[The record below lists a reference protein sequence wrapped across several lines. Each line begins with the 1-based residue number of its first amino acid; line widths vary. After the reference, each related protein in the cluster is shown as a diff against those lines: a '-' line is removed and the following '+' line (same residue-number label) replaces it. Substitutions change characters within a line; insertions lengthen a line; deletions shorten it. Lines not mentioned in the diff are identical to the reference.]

1 LFLKIFIFHRL
12 QQCFGFD
19 LFCVLVCCSS
29 FPAEI
34 FAASKISFSLLGLA
48 DAGGVLHESCAP
60 SRRPVLSL
68 FLRCLSISAANPAAR
83 VCLQFSIFPAGRW
96 TLVCLPVFPLPLVE
110 STAAKRQDQFFGPLR
125 FGPCPGFNF
134 TAGVQIRFEPQP
146 CSSLPHD
153 YRRFESL
160 PSVFVLPVS
169 PIRIRFVATRLCE
182 EVDLVLEFF

>member
-146 CSSLPHD
+146 CSSLPPKGSSAA
-153 YRRFESL
+153 RLQALRVSTFRFCFARVTNQNSFCHNKL
-160 PSVFVLPVS
+160 LIVRS
-169 PIRIRFVATRLCE
+169 
-182 EVDLVLEFF
+182 

>member
-48 DAGGVLHESCAP
+48 DAGGVFTSPVRRAADRFSVCFCAVFRFLPPILPPACVCSFQFFPLAGGRWFAYRFFLSRSWNRLPP
-60 SRRPVLSL
+60 SAKTNSLVRCALARAQASISPPACRFVLSHSRVS
-68 FLRCLSISAANPAAR
+68 RCRPR
-83 VCLQFSIFPAGRW
+83 V
-96 TLVCLPVFPLPLVE
+96 PV
-110 STAAKRQDQFFGPLR
+110 
-125 FGPCPGFNF
+125 
-134 TAGVQIRFEPQP
+134 
-146 CSSLPHD
+146 PHD

-169 PIRIRFVATRLCE
+169 PIRIRFVATSS
-182 EVDLVLEFF
+182 